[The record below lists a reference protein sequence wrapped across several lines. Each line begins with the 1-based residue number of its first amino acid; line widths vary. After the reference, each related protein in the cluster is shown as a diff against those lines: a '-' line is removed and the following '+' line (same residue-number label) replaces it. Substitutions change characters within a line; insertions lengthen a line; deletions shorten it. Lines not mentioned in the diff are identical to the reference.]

1 VLADLAVGHEETVS
15 HLLLRN
21 SHFLQQ
27 QVLLQDTANHV
38 HFHQPKEKTIF
49 IQKGQ
54 FIAAIGHALMLQC
67 AGQRE

>member
-38 HFHQPKEKTIF
+38 HFHQPKEQQSSSK
-49 IQKGQ
+49 KANLLLPLG
-54 FIAAIGHALMLQC
+54 ML
-67 AGQRE
+67 